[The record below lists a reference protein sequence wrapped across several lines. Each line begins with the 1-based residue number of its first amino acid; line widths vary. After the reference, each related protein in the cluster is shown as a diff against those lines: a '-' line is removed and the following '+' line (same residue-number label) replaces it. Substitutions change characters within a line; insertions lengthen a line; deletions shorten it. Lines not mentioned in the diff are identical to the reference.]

1 MRHVHRV
8 VIIVALIGPVT
19 ISVACAEQEKSVNS
33 GALNASIRK
42 LAPGAAVVVTQ
53 EVDAISCNPVG
64 DNPGLVRADFNG
76 DGRPDYAALLK
87 IRETGKKTIWE
98 GKTLREASF
107 SFVLFLDDGHGGYE
121 PRVVR
126 RYTDFIPTGVVLDL
140 QPPGSVLNGETQKSI
155 TLSNPGVTLS
165 FCEKSAVTYY
175 VAGGKIHSIPIADY

>member
-1 MRHVHRV
+1 MLEHTPSKVGFMRHVHRV

-98 GKTLREASF
+98 GKRLYSDRSGAGPSTAWECAQWRNSKEHYSIESWRHSF
-107 SFVLFLDDGHGGYE
+107 LL
-121 PRVVR
+121 
-126 RYTDFIPTGVVLDL
+126 
-140 QPPGSVLNGETQKSI
+140 
-155 TLSNPGVTLS
+155 
-165 FCEKSAVTYY
+165 
-175 VAGGKIHSIPIADY
+175 